1 MASADKLG
9 QALGNIGK
17 LQEDQERIKRLKR
30 SQQQDEMEG
39 EEATNMVY
47 TDSST
52 FLKVSDSFFM
62 FYADGLQCCSGFHA
76 FQMFF
81 PVVFIIKQYL

>member
-9 QALGNIGK
+9 QALGNVGK

-30 SQQQDEMEG
+30 SQQQDELEG
-39 EEATNMVY
+39 EEAANMVY

-52 FLKVSDSFFM
+52 FLKVTNLLVTVSICHITYVLLFLACHTIK
-62 FYADGLQCCSGFHA
+62 Y
-76 FQMFF
+76 F
-81 PVVFIIKQYL
+81 P

>member
-17 LQEDQERIKRLKR
+17 VQEDQERIKRLKR
-30 SQQQDEMEG
+30 SQQQDELEG
-39 EEATNMVY
+39 EEAANMVY

-52 FLKVSDSFFM
+52 FLKV
-62 FYADGLQCCSGFHA
+62 LT
-76 FQMFF
+76 
-81 PVVFIIKQYL
+81 K

>member
-9 QALGNIGK
+9 QALGNTGK

-30 SQQQDEMEG
+30 SQQQDELEG
-39 EEATNMVY
+39 EEAANMVY

-52 FLKVSDSFFM
+52 FLKVLHLLVTVHKSCE
-62 FYADGLQCCSGFHA
+62 YCA
-76 FQMFF
+76 FISVMQFN
-81 PVVFIIKQYL
+81 FIFS